1 MSIDLDNAQ
10 ALALLERVAARDE
23 TAFRRLYELSSRTVY
38 AFVMHRLRDATA
50 ASEVVGETLWEVW
63 RHPAAFR
70 GDSKYSTWLLGIARH
85 KLLDRLRA
93 RSTFEHEN
101 IDEHA
106 EIADDNAEDGFMAL
120 AQQQRREGVANCLA
134 GIGEPH
140 RECLH
145 LAFYEDLSVAEIGA
159 IQGVP
164 EGTVK
169 TRLFHARVKIK
180 RCLQALL
187 SRERSHV

>member
-10 ALALLERVAARDE
+10 ALALLERVAARDQ

-50 ASEVVGETLWEVW
+50 AGEVVGETLWEVW

-93 RSTFEHEN
+93 SPFEHED
-101 IDEHA
+101 IDEHS
-106 EIADDNAEDGFMAL
+106 ELPDDNAADGFAAL
-120 AQQQRREGVANCLA
+120 AQQQRREGVAHCL
-134 GIGEPH
+134 GGLGEPH

-145 LAFYEDLSVAEIGA
+145 LAFFEDLSVAEIGTL
-159 IQGVP
+159 QGVP

-169 TRLFHARVKIK
+169 TRLFHARAKIK

-187 SRERSHV
+187 SREGTHV

>member
-1 MSIDLDNAQ
+1 
-10 ALALLERVAARDE
+10 
-23 TAFRRLYELSSRTVY
+23 
-38 AFVMHRLRDATA
+38 
-50 ASEVVGETLWEVW
+50 
-63 RHPAAFR
+63 
-70 GDSKYSTWLLGIARH
+70 
-85 KLLDRLRA
+85 
-93 RSTFEHEN
+93 
-101 IDEHA
+101 
-106 EIADDNAEDGFMAL
+106 MAL

-169 TRLFHARVKIK
+169 TRLFHARAKIK